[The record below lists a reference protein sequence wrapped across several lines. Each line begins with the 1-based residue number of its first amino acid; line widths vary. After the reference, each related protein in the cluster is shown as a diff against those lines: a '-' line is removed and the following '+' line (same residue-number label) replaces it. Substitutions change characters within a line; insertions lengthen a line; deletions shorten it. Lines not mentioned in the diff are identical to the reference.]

1 MVGLKFRN
9 NRLLLNMTE
18 HPVDLDITHKTELLF
33 PQLKWK
39 KMHLI
44 YKAVYLI
51 VLPASKIYI

>member
-1 MVGLKFRN
+1 
-9 NRLLLNMTE
+9 MTE